1 MTSWPDHLS
10 CGNQKRFKRDP
21 LKRIGAITRTTFTA
35 QSRLLAARMSFAI
48 ELPGGVND
56 AIPRTSASAR

>member
-1 MTSWPDHLS
+1 MIAPVQDSSMTSWPDHLS

-48 ELPGGVND
+48 ELLWSGRNL
-56 AIPRTSASAR
+56 